1 MSTREVEDES
11 SLTEAAEETN
21 VSIQFLRSVGGK
33 LTLLVCAIILLTA
46 AVASVIDYT
55 YVRKYILDEIHKDL
69 EIYVESLSSVLLR
82 NQRNEESLIE
92 FVVQRSDLMDLL
104 AEHRD
109 GSIDASRIQD
119 TLKLMLAGTY
129 VSIVGFDQI
138 RLLDTQGIVVAATDD
153 SQINRDLSADGLF
166 TKGRNELAATFT
178 SREDAG
184 FDMAFSVPIRDGEGA
199 LLGVAIVDFRDE
211 SLREVVE
218 DFGSQHESSRV
229 RIGVLNAA
237 GDLHYIFMS
246 ADSNVLVDALPMTD
260 PPLMLALQG
269 ATGFMDD
276 VRDYRGVKVVSAYR
290 PVGYGGLGLV
300 AQVDAAEIYEPL
312 NNVLFAIGAF
322 GVFFTAVSVL
332 LAIIVVN
339 RSTNPLLQL
348 VEATQ
353 RVTRGDYSMRINT
366 HRRDEIGLLSDAFDE
381 MSVTVEKNTLH
392 LEESVRERTKELEIS
407 QNQLT
412 AMVKRLEVQAEILD
426 RDLTR
431 AEVIQRSLLPRQ
443 PPSIPGLTLS
453 SLYIPCQHVGGDLYD
468 VVRIDDRHIGLVIA
482 DATGHGVSAA
492 MLSVLFKNR
501 LDVIEKEDQ
510 VYNTTTPNQINEA
523 LGIPITRRSA
533 VSVFDKVNREL
544 IEHVRAENMFVTAM
558 FCILDVNSKELSVT
572 NAGHPPLIVF
582 RASGETE
589 FVNADGPALGL
600 YEDAQY
606 NEQLINLEYGD
617 RVFMYTDGL
626 FDLPGMEQRT
636 LKDITSEVHSYS
648 SDVDILEEVLSLAAG
663 DVERPDRDD
672 VTLLML
678 DMRDGESSFDE
689 RYEILTTDAAEMVED
704 VQRESSIALAENGS
718 NSFLIFAGKVTWLQG
733 LPVIDAV
740 RSVLR
745 NGRDLI
751 VDLSNCDSMDS
762 AMMGTLHE
770 ITDLT
775 NKANKQ
781 LVIQGIV
788 TSVRQSFI
796 ELGMHDVLEHVS
808 GVYHAPPK
816 DRRVLSN
823 GDFDVGSQQRWLLH
837 AHEVLANL
845 NQANQ
850 EEFSDVIDMLRKEL
864 QQSTTSSSSQ
874 VT

>member
-1 MSTREVEDES
+1 M
-11 SLTEAAEETN
+11 
-21 VSIQFLRSVGGK
+21 
-33 LTLLVCAIILLTA
+33 
-46 AVASVIDYT
+46 
-55 YVRKYILDEIHKDL
+55 
-69 EIYVESLSSVLLR
+69 
-82 NQRNEESLIE
+82 
-92 FVVQRSDLMDLL
+92 
-104 AEHRD
+104 
-109 GSIDASRIQD
+109 
-119 TLKLMLAGTY
+119 
-129 VSIVGFDQI
+129 
-138 RLLDTQGIVVAATDD
+138 
-153 SQINRDLSADGLF
+153 
-166 TKGRNELAATFT
+166 
-178 SREDAG
+178 
-184 FDMAFSVPIRDGEGA
+184 
-199 LLGVAIVDFRDE
+199 
-211 SLREVVE
+211 
-218 DFGSQHESSRV
+218 
-229 RIGVLNAA
+229 
-237 GDLHYIFMS
+237 
-246 ADSNVLVDALPMTD
+246 
-260 PPLMLALQG
+260 
-269 ATGFMDD
+269 
-276 VRDYRGVKVVSAYR
+276 
-290 PVGYGGLGLV
+290 
-300 AQVDAAEIYEPL
+300 
-312 NNVLFAIGAF
+312 
-322 GVFFTAVSVL
+322 
-332 LAIIVVN
+332 
-339 RSTNPLLQL
+339 
-348 VEATQ
+348 
-353 RVTRGDYSMRINT
+353 
-366 HRRDEIGLLSDAFDE
+366 
-381 MSVTVEKNTLH
+381 
-392 LEESVRERTKELEIS
+392 
-407 QNQLT
+407 
-412 AMVKRLEVQAEILD
+412 
-426 RDLTR
+426 
-431 AEVIQRSLLPRQ
+431 
-443 PPSIPGLTLS
+443 
-453 SLYIPCQHVGGDLYD
+453 
-468 VVRIDDRHIGLVIA
+468 
-482 DATGHGVSAA
+482 
-492 MLSVLFKNR
+492 
-501 LDVIEKEDQ
+501 
-510 VYNTTTPNQINEA
+510 
-523 LGIPITRRSA
+523 
-533 VSVFDKVNREL
+533 SVFDKVNREL